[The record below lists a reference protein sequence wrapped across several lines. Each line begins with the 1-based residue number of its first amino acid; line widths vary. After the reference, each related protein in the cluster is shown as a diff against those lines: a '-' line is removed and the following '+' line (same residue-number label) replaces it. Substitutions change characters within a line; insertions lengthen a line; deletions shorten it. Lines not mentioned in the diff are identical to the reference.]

1 MSIAAK
7 IVAPDQ
13 GESPSDGWGETF
25 VGQAGDPV
33 GQLQQMLAD
42 RMATLRIEDCVAPVD
57 RLEAIISGL
66 SRFAAFPAILIA
78 GAGIIQGIRSV
89 F

>member
-1 MSIAAK
+1 MSAAVKIAA
-7 IVAPDQ
+7 PNQ
-13 GESPSDGWGETF
+13 GESPSDGWDEVF
-25 VGQAGDPV
+25 VAQAGGPV

-42 RMATLRIEDCVAPVD
+42 QMLTLRIEDCLAPVD

-78 GAGIIQGIRSV
+78 GALIIHGIRLV